1 MEAPAPPLQS
11 SGGSSSGSRHPCATA
26 AHPDAGGVRKRD
38 ANPTGAPVAGVLNND
53 WMETIMIKHLAILS
67 SAVVATAALSGCI
80 VAAPPPAY
88 GVAYAP
94 PPGVVYV
101 APTYAAPGP
110 GWEWRYHATYGWGWW
125 HPQRGWHR
133 GWR

>member
-1 MEAPAPPLQS
+1 
-11 SGGSSSGSRHPCATA
+11 
-26 AHPDAGGVRKRD
+26 
-38 ANPTGAPVAGVLNND
+38 
-53 WMETIMIKHLAILS
+53 MIKHLALLS
-67 SAVVATAALSGCI
+67 SAVVAAASLSGCI
-80 VAAPPPAY
+80 VAAPPAYSGGYVAPA
-88 GVAYAP
+88 
-94 PPGVVYV
+94 GVVYV